1 MSDHQLRVPA
11 PASPIEMPS
20 DVPISEKS
28 AAPSSEVSH
37 SPSYVASLESE
48 LAQWRD
54 GRKVNQADWV
64 RMDKEKGGMLQQLE
78 HAGVPG
84 YAMDRDSELAK
95 NLADEE
101 ENNPYIHR
109 SVSSRSF
116 VDT

>member
-48 LAQWRD
+48 LAHWRQ
-54 GRKVNQADWV
+54 GRKVDQADWV
-64 RMDKEKGGMLQQLE
+64 RMDNEKGGITQQLE

-95 NLADEE
+95 TLAEDED
-101 ENNPYIHR
+101 NNPYIHHR
-109 SVSSRSF
+109 VSSNWLF
-116 VDT
+116 